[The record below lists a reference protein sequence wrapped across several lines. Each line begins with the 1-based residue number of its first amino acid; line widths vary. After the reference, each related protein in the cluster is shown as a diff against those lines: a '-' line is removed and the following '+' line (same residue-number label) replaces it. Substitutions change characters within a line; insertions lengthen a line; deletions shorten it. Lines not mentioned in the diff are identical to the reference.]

1 MSATDKDISNKPK
14 EDDIS
19 ALLDDDIDEHEHEH
33 DNDTTHLDAP
43 ASDKRPGS
51 PQLTK
56 KDSPK
61 ATTVKDEDDVD
72 EDINIHSSSTA
83 AATVV
88 PVAPLTTSA
97 AAASPAPAA
106 ISPPT
111 PAAAQAPTQ
120 PVTNPAQSE
129 REARLA
135 ILTEAFPTVEKE
147 VCEFVLESHRGNVE
161 ASINALLEISDPEFH
176 AEPAP
181 ASQPVHAPAPAPARI
196 PSSDAPPA
204 LPLRQTN
211 ELVSPMGNLNLGGQN
226 QQPPRDIDPILLA
239 STSTSEQ
246 QLRADE
252 DFARTLAAMD
262 EYRARDRQNVRG
274 QQNQQQQHQEQEGPG
289 FVAEMKE
296 LMDEE
301 LPKIKERFNVAA
313 DTTKKKMN
321 EWYTQFKANRAEAAA
336 RQQQQQQQQQQ
347 QHQQGA
353 YRNGGSSQG
362 GYYDEY
368 SDRPSEP
375 IRFGSR
381 ADEDEPLS
389 RNNRTSP
396 PLDGPV
402 PPLPNRPY
410 DTTSTES
417 SGNRTTTVEDELQ
430 YAINANPGSGLN
442 PVTRR

>member
-1 MSATDKDISNKPK
+1 MSATDKDNANKPN

-19 ALLDDDIDEHEHEH
+19 ALLDDDIDEN
-33 DNDTTHLDAP
+33 DYDNNDTTHLDAP
-43 ASDKRPGS
+43 ASDKRLGS
-51 PQLTK
+51 PQATK
-56 KDSPK
+56 EDSPK
-61 ATTVKDEDDVD
+61 VKDTTIKDEDDEDDEDED

-83 AATVV
+83 AAATVV
-88 PVAPLTTSA
+88 PVAPLVTSA
-97 AAASPAPAA
+97 APASPPPAPAQ
-106 ISPPT
+106 
-111 PAAAQAPTQ
+111 AQVPTQ
-120 PVTNPAQSE
+120 PATSPAQSE

-147 VCEFVLESHRGNVE
+147 VCEFVLESHRGDVE

-176 AEPAP
+176 ADPAP
-181 ASQPVHAPAPAPARI
+181 APQPARAPAPAPARV
-196 PSSDAPPA
+196 PSSDAPV
-204 LPLRQTN
+204 LPRRQSN
-211 ELVSPMGNLNLGGQN
+211 DLVNPMGNLNLGGQN
-226 QQPPRDIDPILLA
+226 QQTQRDIDPILLA

-274 QQNQQQQHQEQEGPG
+274 QQNQQQQQEQEGPG

-313 DTTKKKMN
+313 DTTKKKVN
-321 EWYTQFKANRAEAAA
+321 EWYTQFKANRAEATA
-336 RQQQQQQQQQQ
+336 RQQAQQQQQ
-347 QHQQGA
+347 QQGA

-362 GYYDEY
+362 GHYDDY
-368 SDRPSEP
+368 SDRPDEP
-375 IRFGSR
+375 IRFGSH

-389 RNNRTSP
+389 RNNRTTP
-396 PLDGPV
+396 PLDGPT
-402 PPLPNRPY
+402 PPLPDRPY
-410 DTTSTES
+410 NTTSTES
-417 SGNRTTTVEDELQ
+417 NSNRATTVEDELQ
-430 YAINANPGSGLN
+430 YAINSNPGSGLN

>member
-1 MSATDKDISNKPK
+1 MSATDKDNTSNPK

-19 ALLDDDIDEHEHEH
+19 ALLDDDIDDNDH
-33 DNDTTHLDAP
+33 DNNDATHLDAP
-43 ASDKRPGS
+43 ASDKIPGS
-51 PQLTK
+51 PQATK

-61 ATTVKDEDDVD
+61 VKDTTIKDEDDDD

-83 AATVV
+83 AAATVV
-88 PVAPLTTSA
+88 PVAPLVTSA
-97 AAASPAPAA
+97 APASPPPAPA
-106 ISPPT
+106 P
-111 PAAAQAPTQ
+111 AQAQVPTQ
-120 PVTNPAQSE
+120 PATNPGQSE

-147 VCEFVLESHRGNVE
+147 VCEFVLESHRGDVE

-176 AEPAP
+176 ADPAP
-181 ASQPVHAPAPAPARI
+181 APQPVRAPAPAPARV
-196 PSSDAPPA
+196 SSPDTPA
-204 LPLRQTN
+204 LPHRQSN
-211 ELVSPMGNLNLGGQN
+211 ALASPMGNLNLGGQN
-226 QQPPRDIDPILLA
+226 QETQRDIDPILLA

-246 QLRADE
+246 QLRDDE

-274 QQNQQQQHQEQEGPG
+274 QQNQQQQQEQEGPG

-313 DTTKKKMN
+313 DTTKKKVN
-321 EWYTQFKANRAEAAA
+321 EWYTQFKANRAEATA
-336 RQQQQQQQQQQ
+336 RQQAQQQQQQQQQD
-347 QHQQGA
+347 A

-362 GYYDEY
+362 GYYDDY
-368 SDRPSEP
+368 SDRPDEP
-375 IRFGSR
+375 IQFGSR

-389 RNNRTSP
+389 RHNRTTP
-396 PLDGPV
+396 PLDGPT

-410 DTTSTES
+410 NTTSTES
-417 SGNRTTTVEDELQ
+417 NSNRATTVEDELQ
-430 YAINANPGSGLN
+430 YAINSNPGSGLN

>member
-1 MSATDKDISNKPK
+1 MSATDKDNANKPK

-19 ALLDDDIDEHEHEH
+19 ALLDDDIDEHDH
-33 DNDTTHLDAP
+33 DNNDATHLDAP

-51 PQLTK
+51 PQVTEI
-56 KDSPK
+56 DSPK
-61 ATTVKDEDDVD
+61 VKDEND
-72 EDINIHSSSTA
+72 EEDDINIHSSSTA
-83 AATVV
+83 AAATVA

-97 AAASPAPAA
+97 APASPPPAPA
-106 ISPPT
+106 P
-111 PAAAQAPTQ
+111 AQAQVQVPTQ
-120 PVTNPAQSE
+120 PATNPAQSE
-129 REARLA
+129 REAKLA

-147 VCEFVLESHRGNVE
+147 VCEFVLESHRGDVE

-176 AEPAP
+176 AEPTPAP
-181 ASQPVHAPAPAPARI
+181 QPVRAPAPAPARV

-204 LPLRQTN
+204 LPRRQSN
-211 ELVSPMGNLNLGGQN
+211 ELVSPMGNLNIDGQD
-226 QQPPRDIDPILLA
+226 QQAQHEIDPILLA

-274 QQNQQQQHQEQEGPG
+274 QQNQQQQQQHQEQEGPG

-313 DTTKKKMN
+313 DTTKKKMS
-321 EWYTQFKANRAEAAA
+321 EWYTQFKANRAESAA
-336 RQQQQQQQQQQ
+336 RQQAQQQQQQQ
-347 QHQQGA
+347 GT
-353 YRNGGSSQG
+353 YRDGGSSQG
-362 GYYDEY
+362 GYYDDY
-368 SDRPSEP
+368 SDRPNEP

-389 RNNRTSP
+389 RNNRTTP
-396 PLDGPV
+396 PLDGHT

-410 DTTSTES
+410 NTTSTES
-417 SGNRTTTVEDELQ
+417 NVNRATTVEDGKKRGRFSQ
-430 YAINANPGSGLN
+430 NAKTMLFQERTNVYL
-442 PVTRR
+442 

>member
-1 MSATDKDISNKPK
+1 MSATDKDNANKPK

-19 ALLDDDIDEHEHEH
+19 ALLDDDIDEHEHDH
-33 DNDTTHLDAP
+33 DNTGATHLDAP

-51 PQLTK
+51 PQVTEI
-56 KDSPK
+56 DSPK
-61 ATTVKDEDDVD
+61 VKDEND
-72 EDINIHSSSTA
+72 EEDDINIHSSSTA
-83 AATVV
+83 AAATVA

-97 AAASPAPAA
+97 APGSPPAPA
-106 ISPPT
+106 
-111 PAAAQAPTQ
+111 PAPAQVQVPTQ
-120 PVTNPAQSE
+120 PATNPAQSE
-129 REARLA
+129 REAKLA

-147 VCEFVLESHRGNVE
+147 VCEFVLESHRGDVE

-176 AEPAP
+176 AEPTPAP
-181 ASQPVHAPAPAPARI
+181 QPVRAPAPAPARV

-204 LPLRQTN
+204 LPRRQTN
-211 ELVSPMGNLNLGGQN
+211 ELVSPMGNLNIDGQN
-226 QQPPRDIDPILLA
+226 QQAQHEIDPILLA

-274 QQNQQQQHQEQEGPG
+274 QQNQQQQQQQHQEQEGPG

-313 DTTKKKMN
+313 DTTKKKMS
-321 EWYTQFKANRAEAAA
+321 EWYTQFKANRAESAA
-336 RQQQQQQQQQQ
+336 RQQAQQQQQQQ
-347 QHQQGA
+347 GT
-353 YRNGGSSQG
+353 YRDGGSSQG
-362 GYYDEY
+362 GYYDDY
-368 SDRPSEP
+368 SDRPNEP

-389 RNNRTSP
+389 RNNRTTP
-396 PLDGPV
+396 PLDGHT

-410 DTTSTES
+410 NTTSTES
-417 SGNRTTTVEDELQ
+417 NSNRATTNCNMQSMPTLVLVSTQ
-430 YAINANPGSGLN
+430 
-442 PVTRR
+442 

>member
-1 MSATDKDISNKPK
+1 MSVTDKDISTKPK

-19 ALLDDDIDEHEHEH
+19 ALLDDDIEEHDHEHEH

-51 PQLTK
+51 PQATK

-61 ATTVKDEDDVD
+61 DTTVKDEDDED
-72 EDINIHSSSTA
+72 EDINIHSSSIA
-83 AATVV
+83 SATIV

-97 AAASPAPAA
+97 ATAPPPPPPAPA
-106 ISPPT
+106 T
-111 PAAAQAPTQ
+111 TQAPTQ
-120 PVTNPAQSE
+120 PATNPAQSE

-147 VCEFVLESHRGNVE
+147 VCEFVLESHRGDVE

-181 ASQPVHAPAPAPARI
+181 VPQPVRAPAPVPARV
-196 PSSDAPPA
+196 PSSDAPPS
-204 LPLRQTN
+204 LPRRQTN
-211 ELVSPMGNLNLGGQN
+211 ELVSPMGNLNLSGQN
-226 QQPPRDIDPILLA
+226 QQAPRDIDPVLLA

-262 EYRARDRQNVRG
+262 EYRARDRQNVHG

-313 DTTKKKMN
+313 DTTKKKVN
-321 EWYTQFKANRAEAAA
+321 EWYTQFKTNRAEAAA
-336 RQQQQQQQQQQ
+336 RQQQQQQQQHQ
-347 QHQQGA
+347 QHQQDA

-362 GYYDEY
+362 GYYDNY

-389 RNNRTSP
+389 RHNRTSP
-396 PLDGPV
+396 SLDGAI

-410 DTTSTES
+410 NTTSTES
-417 SGNRTTTVEDELQ
+417 SGNRATTVEDELQ